1 MVLWE
6 NGRRVAAGTAIGLGV
21 AILIG
26 VGLSSILYGVRPVD
40 PLALGGVAVAIAIV
54 AAAASIG
61 PARRA
66 ANADPVR
73 SIRSE

>member
-1 MVLWE
+1 
-6 NGRRVAAGTAIGLGV
+6 
-21 AILIG
+21 
-26 VGLSSILYGVRPVD
+26 LSSVLYGVRAVD
-40 PLALGGVAVAIAIV
+40 PLALGGVVSAIAIV
-54 AAAASIG
+54 AAAASLG